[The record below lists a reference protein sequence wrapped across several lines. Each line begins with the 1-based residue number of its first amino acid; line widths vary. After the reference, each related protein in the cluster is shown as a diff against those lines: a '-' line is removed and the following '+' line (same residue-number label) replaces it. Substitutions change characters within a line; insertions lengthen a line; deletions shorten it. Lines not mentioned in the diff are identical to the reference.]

1 MIVFGTV
8 MLWVYVE
15 SGETIVWASKH
26 GPEVRA
32 VGWWGLPTA
41 SFIIGAVAASAAMLA
56 DHYDERPNEHFYA
69 RVMSVGVALMVLGK
83 ISMIIVFH
91 QLRHG

>member
-1 MIVFGTV
+1 MIVVGSA
-8 MLWVYVE
+8 MLWFYLE
-15 SGETIVWASKH
+15 SGETTVWASKH

-41 SFIIGAVAASAAMLA
+41 AFTVGAVAASIAMIA
-56 DHYDERPNEHFYA
+56 DHYDERPNEHIYA
-69 RVMSVGVALMVLGK
+69 RAMNVGLTLMGLGK